1 MVGHSVMDSTIRDIR
16 LALRGFAKKRAFT
29 AIAVLTLALGIGA
42 NTAIFSVVNAVLLR
56 PLPVKEPDRLMTFWH
71 SAPSKGLK
79 HVDLNDAMFA
89 YYRDRT
95 RVFESMAAYES
106 GEFALTGSGKP
117 EVVPGAIVTFNY
129 FNVLGRE
136 PLYGRTFTAQEDTPG
151 SNHVALL
158 SYALW
163 QRRFGGNRN
172 IIGQSIN
179 LDNTPTTVVGI
190 MPPDFDFPDPAER
203 ANSSGHMQ
211 LWVPKGLDPQ
221 DLNSWNLSVVGRLK
235 PGATADDAHK
245 EIDALYQGFNAE
257 YGPRLGAGALGS
269 SVTTIFLP
277 LQRHIVGEV
286 RRPLFI
292 LLGAIGLVLLVACAN
307 LTNLLLARAASR
319 RRELAVRQCL
329 GASALR
335 IARQTL
341 TESLLL
347 SFFGTMVGVLM
358 AVWIVTA
365 LKSLMSSQIPHV
377 ETARIDATVLL
388 FTMAIMLLTGV
399 LCGLA
404 PALRAARINLQDAIK
419 EGARG
424 STSGSNKRLNNA
436 FVVSQLALS
445 LVLLIGAALFLQSF
459 RNLLSVNPG
468 FRAENVLMARLALP
482 EQKYKDKAA
491 TESFYEQ
498 LRRNVSGIPGV
509 QAAELCQVVPFSGDG
524 QGGPFTVEGFEEQQ
538 WKVAWL
544 RSSTPGYFAA
554 MGMPILKGRGFET
567 TDTDKSQ
574 PIAIVDETLARMY
587 SPEGDLLGKRI
598 RLGDGPWLT
607 IVGVVPNVK
616 NRKLDEEAWPYI
628 YRPYSQ
634 WIRRETMLVVR
645 SSVDPTT
652 IVSSIRQ
659 ELAKLDPELPLANV
673 STVQQAMDRSLVT
686 TRLTNSLLAGFAA
699 TALLLALMGIYG
711 VMSLNVANRRN
722 EFGIRLALGAQ
733 RANVLRMLLA
743 QGLRLAIVGVA
754 LGLLAAIGFTRLLK
768 GLLFGI
774 SASDPLTFVVIAVL
788 LVGVAL
794 LACWIPARRAT
805 RVDPLEAL
813 RYE

>member
-1 MVGHSVMDSTIRDIR
+1 MENFIRDIR
-16 LALRGFAKKRAFT
+16 FAARGLLKKPAFT

-56 PLPVKEPDRLMTFWH
+56 PLAIKDPERVMTFWH
-71 SAPSKGLK
+71 SAPAKGLE
-79 HVDLNDAMFA
+79 HLDLNDALFA

-95 RVFESMAAYES
+95 RTFQGLAAFETGNFSITGG
-106 GEFALTGSGKP
+106 GEP
-117 EVVPGAIVTFNY
+117 EVVPAAIVTFNY
-129 FNVLGRE
+129 FEVLGRE

-151 SNHVALL
+151 NNHVALL

-163 QRRFGGNRN
+163 QRRFGGNPN
-172 IIGQSIN
+172 VVGQSIN
-179 LDNTPTTVVGI
+179 LDSEPTTIVGI
-190 MPPDFDFPDPAER
+190 MPADFDFPDPAER

-221 DLNSWNLSVVGRLK
+221 DASSYNLLAVGRLQ
-235 PGATADDAHK
+235 PAATSEQAEK
-245 EIDALYQGFNAE
+245 EMNALYEAFNSE
-257 YGPRLGAGALGS
+257 RGRDLGAGAPGS
-269 SVTTIFLP
+269 VVTTVMLP

-286 RRPLFI
+286 RRPLLV
-292 LLGAIGLVLLVACAN
+292 LLGAIALVLLIACAN
-307 LTNLLLARAASR
+307 LTNLLLARASAR
-319 RRELAVRQCL
+319 TREIAVRQCL
-329 GASALR
+329 GASATR

-347 SFFGTMVGVLM
+347 SLCGSVVGVLL

-365 LKSLMSSQIPHV
+365 LKTFVSSQIPHL
-377 ETARIDATVLL
+377 ETARIDAPVLL
-388 FTMAIMLLTGV
+388 FTVAIMLLTGV

-404 PALRAARINLQDAIK
+404 PAWRAARINLQDAIK

-424 STSGSNKRLNNA
+424 SASGSNKRLNNA

-459 RNLLSVNPG
+459 RNLLNVNPG
-468 FRAENVLMARLALP
+468 FRAENVLMARLSLP
-482 EQKYKDKAA
+482 ETKYKDKAQV
-491 TESFYEQ
+491 ESFFNEV
-498 LRRNVSGIPGV
+498 RAGVSSVPGV
-509 QAAELCQVVPFSGDG
+509 QAVELCQVVPFSGG
-524 QGGPFTVEGFEEQQ
+524 GGGGPFTVEGFEQQ
-538 WKVAWL
+538 QSKVAWL
-544 RSSTPGYFAA
+544 RSTTPGYFTA
-554 MGMPILKGRGFET
+554 MGMPVLKGRAFASS
-567 TDTDKSQ
+567 DTDKSQ
-574 PIAIVDETLARMY
+574 AVAIVDERLARMY
-587 SPEGDLLGKRI
+587 SSDGDLVNKRI
-598 RLGDGPWLT
+598 RIGDGPWLT

-616 NRKLDEEAWPYI
+616 NRKLDEEAWPYV

-634 WIRRETMLVVR
+634 WVRRETMLVVR
-645 SSVDPTT
+645 SAISPESLVRG
-652 IVSSIRQ
+652 IRQ
-659 ELAKLDPELPLANV
+659 EVAKLDPELPLSNV
-673 STVQQAMDRSLVT
+673 SSVQQAMDRSLVT

-699 TALLLALMGIYG
+699 TALLLALTGIYG

-733 RANVLRMLLA
+733 TSNVLKLILG
-743 QGLRLAIVGVA
+743 QGFRLAMVGVA

-774 SASDPLTFVVIAVL
+774 SASDPLTFAVIAVL

-805 RVDPLEAL
+805 KVDPLEAL
-813 RYE
+813 RSE